1 MGVMETVNRIPE
13 CQWHVRCY
21 HITIYLIMSSE
32 ILQKEIEVYNFLCY
46 WAHHKYLFLLDF

>member
-1 MGVMETVNRIPE
+1 METVNRIPE